1 MPPGDRYLMAAA
13 TGRTHHMAMRNLSG
27 LARFGLAGLVLGAVA
42 VTASVLIPGEFGA
55 LLRGYGA
62 MLLPAAAYLFAGLGL
77 RHLLAHRDG
86 DERTAT
92 PIMISTRDGSLR
104 P

>member
-1 MPPGDRYLMAAA
+1 MEGAGLRA
-13 TGRTHHMAMRNLSG
+13 HHALMRNLSG
-27 LARFGLAGLVLGAVA
+27 LVKFGLAGVALGTAAV
-42 VTASVLIPGEFGA
+42 VGSLFVPGELGA

-77 RHLLAHRDG
+77 RHILASHRDEG
-86 DERTAT
+86 PATA
-92 PIMISTRDGSLR
+92 PIRISARDGSLR

>member
-1 MPPGDRYLMAAA
+1 MDPAAHRA
-13 TGRTHHMAMRNLSG
+13 HHARMRNLSG
-27 LARFGLAGLVLGAVA
+27 LARFGLAGLALGTIAIVA
-42 VTASVLIPGEFGA
+42 SFFVPGEIGA

-77 RHLLAHRDG
+77 RHVLASHG
-86 DERTAT
+86 DEAHATA
-92 PIMISTRDGSLR
+92 PIRISARDGSLR

>member
-1 MPPGDRYLMAAA
+1 MDDAARRA
-13 TGRTHHMAMRNLSG
+13 HHAGMRNLSG
-27 LARFGLAGLVLGAVA
+27 LVKFGLAGIALGTAAVVGSLLV
-42 VTASVLIPGEFGA
+42 PGEFGA

-77 RHLLAHRDG
+77 RHVLASHG
-86 DERTAT
+86 DEGRATT
-92 PIMISTRDGSLR
+92 PIRISARDGSLR